1 MDEKESYTGIDIFR
15 LISAL
20 LVIALHTSPLQSYSP
35 TGDLILTRI
44 LARVAVPFF
53 FMTSGFFTVSR
64 YSRSTSRLV
73 AALKKNA
80 VLYGIAILLCFPVNL
95 YTGYFKTE
103 NLFPELIRDLVFDG
117 TMYHLWYLPAVMV
130 GTVIA
135 WYLVKK
141 LDYRGAV
148 AVTVI
153 LYLIGL
159 FGDSYYGLIR
169 NAAGINR
176 FYDLI
181 FQVSDYTRNGIFFAP
196 VFLVLGGLAADSGR
210 NIPFRFAFPG
220 LVLSFALMTAE
231 AMTLH
236 FFGVPRHDSMYVFL
250 PLCMYFLFA
259 CLRHFRGKRLLCIRT
274 ASLLIYLLHPLVILA
289 VRRAA
294 KLFFLQ
300 GLLVENS
307 LVHFLAVCAGTVLFS
322 VPVSVL
328 WEKRRLRRKKHRTA
342 GSRVWVEIN
351 LENLEHNVSVLT
363 QAMPPECRLM
373 AVVKA
378 EAYGHGAYEIAVH
391 LEKIGV
397 QAFAVATADEAIALR
412 KYGIRGEILI
422 LGYTDV
428 CRVRE
433 LQKYRLTQTLI
444 DFSYAEALN
453 RQKVSI
459 KAHIKIDTGMHRLGM
474 DCEDVAAVKKVF
486 SMKHIRVTGIFTH
499 LCCAGSLR
507 QEDVAFTRTQ
517 IARFQGM
524 TETLCR
530 EGITLPKIHVQS
542 SYGLLNYPGL
552 SCDYVRAGIALY
564 GEAGVPGEDTVL
576 RPDLRPVLSLK
587 SKVVLIRTVKA
598 GESVG
603 YDRCFTAKRDSR
615 IAMIPVGYGDGY
627 PRSLS
632 CGKGKV
638 FIGGHCVPVVG
649 RVCMD
654 QLAVDVTDC
663 DRIAAGDTVTLI
675 GGEEEGVSAPDV
687 AARAGS
693 ISNELLCRIGT
704 RVPVTVRKPGKQ
716 IF

>member
-1 MDEKESYTGIDIFR
+1 MCEKESYTGIDCFR
-15 LISAL
+15 LIAAL
-20 LVIALHTSPLQSYSP
+20 LVISIHTSPLQSYSL

-64 YSRSTSRLV
+64 YSRSAARLV
-73 AALKKNA
+73 ATLKKTA
-80 VLYGIAILLCFPVNL
+80 VIYGFAILLCLPVNF

-103 NLFPELIRDLVFDG
+103 NLLPELIQDLVFDG
-117 TMYHLWYLPAVMV
+117 TMYHLWYLPAVMI
-130 GTVIA
+130 GAVIA

-141 LDYRGAV
+141 LDYRGAL
-148 AVTVI
+148 AVTGV

-159 FGDSYYGLIR
+159 FGDSYYGLVR
-169 NAAGINR
+169 NVAGISR
-176 FYDLI
+176 FYDLM

-196 VFLVLGGLAADSGR
+196 VFLVLGGLAADSRR
-210 NIPFRFAFPG
+210 NIPFPLALPG

-259 CLRHFRGKRLLCIRT
+259 CLRHFRGKRFLWMRT
-274 ASLLIYLLHPLVILA
+274 ASLLIYILHPLVILA
-289 VRRAA
+289 VRGAA
-294 KLFFLQ
+294 KLFSLQ

-307 LVHFLAVCAGTVLFS
+307 LVHFLAVCAGTLLFS
-322 VPVSVL
+322 IPVSVL
-328 WEKRRLRRKKHRTA
+328 WEKRRLRTGRRRTVE
-342 GSRVWVEIN
+342 SRVWVEIN
-351 LENLEHNVSVLT
+351 LENLEHNVCVLT
-363 QAMPPECRLM
+363 RELPPECRLM

-378 EAYGHGAYEIAVH
+378 EAYGHGAFEIAVH

-397 QAFAVATADEAIALR
+397 RAFAVATADEAIALR

-428 CRVRE
+428 CRARE

-444 DFSYAEALN
+444 DFSYADALN
-453 RQKVSI
+453 RQKVPI
-459 KAHIKIDTGMHRLGM
+459 RTHIKIDTGMHRLGM

-486 SMKHIRVTGIFTH
+486 SMKHIKVTGIFTH
-499 LCCAGSLR
+499 FCCAESLW
-507 QEDVAFTRTQ
+507 QEDIAFTRAQ
-517 IARFQGM
+517 IAHFLRLTDLLRQ
-524 TETLCR
+524 

-552 SCDYVRAGIALY
+552 SCDYVRVGIALY
-564 GEAGVPGEDTVL
+564 GVHSAPGEYTVL

-638 FIGGHCVPVVG
+638 FVGGHCVPVVG

-654 QLAVDVTDC
+654 QLAVDITGCGGISV
-663 DRIAAGDTVTLI
+663 GDTVTLI
-675 GGEEEGVSAPDV
+675 GGEEEISAPVV
-687 AARAGS
+687 AECAGS

-704 RVPVTVRKPGKQ
+704 RVPVTVRKP
-716 IF
+716 